1 MASSSSSSSSH
12 FPMPVHSF
20 SVRLWL
26 PESFNSILLELIEQ
40 EENKTTRGA
49 LSRCLDGLRSLAIP
63 ANALASKDVLSEASL
78 SEMRLFQYRI
88 RFGNGIDPFRSKSL
102 CEMLYASTRLFDE
115 EVWTENRGM
124 LASMPPYCSACDIFG
139 HTRENCKHYYG
150 LARTEEGFLPQ
161 EHISGKYKLEKVGRR
176 VNDVFSRVI
185 DVESVHKKFLLAAP
199 YVLNGR
205 SRRVVSL
212 EALMEFNQQHF
223 T

>member
-12 FPMPVHSF
+12 VPMPVDPIDRL
-20 SVRLWL
+20 SVQLWL
-26 PESFNSILLELIEQ
+26 PESFNSMLINLIEQ
-40 EENKTTRGA
+40 EENETHRGA

-78 SEMRLFQYRI
+78 SEMRFFQYRI
-88 RFGNGIDPFRSKSL
+88 SFGNGIDPFRLDSL

-124 LASMPPYCSACDIFG
+124 LASMPPYCSACDVFG

-150 LARTEEGFLPQ
+150 LARTEEAFLPQ

-205 SRRVVSL
+205 SRRVVS
-212 EALMEFNQQHF
+212 
-223 T
+223 